1 MGGTGMKDVGG
12 AVLAGSSPPFL
23 GRERAA
29 VDVDVGPERRS
40 PRYHETCLAL
50 ESVKE
55 SSAAVSKPRCVWLR
69 VPIFK
74 DLEKARRLP
83 VRVEEQ
89 QAQQLAMNPPRSAGD
104 GRQEI
109 QLTAMVPIDLPVLG
123 NLGCRLLVKT
133 LVRLARVEELS
144 VPVPVPR
151 RSAPAVMPE
160 AEVEHEVL
168 SPIPKVAHQLEALEA
183 AGAGPSWHLYLDM
196 SSAWDFFSCR
206 RPGSCQSSE
215 TARSSVGSQMA

>member
-1 MGGTGMKDVGG
+1 MGGRSMKDVGG
-12 AVLAGSSPPFL
+12 AVLAGSTPPFL

-50 ESVKE
+50 ESVE
-55 SSAAVSKPRCVWLR
+55 EGSAAVSEPRCVWLR
-69 VPIFK
+69 VHIVK

-109 QLTAMVPIDLPVLG
+109 QPTAMVPIELPS
-123 NLGCRLLVKT
+123 T
-133 LVRLARVEELS
+133 LQSCLPPSRRGPCPGGRGEGALRSCASSLAQR
-144 VPVPVPR
+144 PR
-151 RSAPAVMPE
+151 GSAA
-160 AEVEHEVL
+160 
-168 SPIPKVAHQLEALEA
+168 
-183 AGAGPSWHLYLDM
+183 
-196 SSAWDFFSCR
+196 C
-206 RPGSCQSSE
+206 
-215 TARSSVGSQMA
+215 

>member
-1 MGGTGMKDVGG
+1 MGGRSMKDVGG

-83 VRVEEQ
+83 VRVGE
-89 QAQQLAMNPPRSAGD
+89 QLAARNESALRDTLAAEREGWVLLLMMMFLASEREGWVLLKIPRCDID
-104 GRQEI
+104 G
-109 QLTAMVPIDLPVLG
+109 
-123 NLGCRLLVKT
+123 
-133 LVRLARVEELS
+133 
-144 VPVPVPR
+144 
-151 RSAPAVMPE
+151 
-160 AEVEHEVL
+160 
-168 SPIPKVAHQLEALEA
+168 
-183 AGAGPSWHLYLDM
+183 
-196 SSAWDFFSCR
+196 
-206 RPGSCQSSE
+206 
-215 TARSSVGSQMA
+215 VGEGK